1 MLLYAP
7 FYLCLARDRQVL
19 GSTGPILGA
28 SLAMEIILCP
38 LLLAIAVVVRIVL
51 GSPVLFRQLGPG
63 YTRSFTCLK
72 FRTTT
77 DKRDA
82 KGQLFSDAERLTQ
95 LGRSLRST
103 SVDELRERIN
113 VIRGE
118 MSLVGP
124 RPLLMQY
131 LERYT
136 LEQMRR
142 HDVRPGVTGLG
153 TDQWAKPGKLGAK
166 IRV

>member
-1 MLLYAP
+1 
-7 FYLCLARDRQVL
+7 
-19 GSTGPILGA
+19 
-28 SLAMEIILCP
+28 
-38 LLLAIAVVVRIVL
+38 
-51 GSPVLFRQLGPG
+51 
-63 YTRSFTCLK
+63 
-72 FRTTT
+72 
-77 DKRDA
+77 
-82 KGQLFSDAERLTQ
+82 
-95 LGRSLRST
+95 
-103 SVDELRERIN
+103 